1 MNKTKLLIWA
11 VVLLVVLN
19 VTTIGTILYHNYTES
34 VNSKTI
40 VITAEGTNM
49 LNGRFFRQTLGFDN
63 AQMVTF
69 REANREFRPK
79 ANRIIYQIDSLKN
92 EMFTEL
98 KKTKSDTIKLNRL
111 SLETGA
117 LHADLKKETN
127 RFYLKIKT
135 VCTPEQLEQ
144 LQTTFTPLF
153 RNPACDGTGIGRQ
166 GRGKCQRNGFRN
178 QQQNNY

>member
-1 MNKTKLLIWA
+1 MNKTKILTWA

-19 VTTIGTILYHNYTES
+19 LSTIGTILYHNYTERA
-34 VNSKTI
+34 NSKTV
-40 VITAEGTNM
+40 VISTEGTNM
-49 LNGRFFRQTLGFDN
+49 LNGRFFKQTLGFN
-63 AQMVTF
+63 NTQMVTF

-79 ANRIIYQIDSLKN
+79 ANRIIFQIDSLKN

-98 KKTKSDTIKLNRL
+98 KKTKSDTIKLNKL

-153 RNPACDGTGIGRQ
+153 RSPACDGKGMGQ
-166 GRGKCQRNGFRN
+166 SKGKCQGNGFRN
-178 QQQNNY
+178 QQQNSY